1 VSEHLVVSEDRS
13 GLELDEFL
21 CLSFPLVN
29 KGYLRDQV
37 RAGLVL
43 VDGGSTS
50 PSKRLRTDQV
60 VSIDFDLTDAPAA
73 PRGRGVR
80 VQVLWEVASAMVVD
94 KPAGLAVEPERWNRA
109 GACLSGALLEL
120 AWERSGGRGADGR
133 PVEGELGFRPRL
145 VHRIDKDTTGVL
157 IVAKTIEA
165 ERSLRRAFDEGRVA
179 KRYLALVE
187 GEYALEDGEETIVDL
202 PIAPDARR
210 SGRMCVREAGGK
222 PSRTR
227 VAVEQRFRG
236 YTLLRCEPLTGRTHQ
251 IRVHLAEQG
260 FPLVVDP
267 LYGRRQALLLS
278 ELKRGYKRKP
288 GRAEHPLIDRLTLH
302 ALEVSFPHPEGSGE
316 VRVEAPVPRDLS
328 RALKQLVKVR
338 PPRR

>member
-1 VSEHLVVSEDRS
+1 VSEHLVVSEDRG

-37 RAGLVL
+37 RGGLVL
-43 VDGGSTS
+43 VDGGAVS

-60 VSIDFDLTDAPAA
+60 VSIDFDLSNVPAA
-73 PRGRGVR
+73 PQGRGVR
-80 VQVLWEVASAMVVD
+80 VDVLFEDDSLMVVD
-94 KPAGLAVEPERWNRA
+94 KPAGLAVEPERWNRES
-109 GACLSGALLEL
+109 ACLSGALIEL
-120 AWERSGGRGADGR
+120 AYERSGGRGADGR
-133 PVEGELGFRPRL
+133 PAGGELEFRPRL

-165 ERSLRRAFDEGRVA
+165 ERSLRRAFDDGHVH
-179 KRYLALVE
+179 KQYLALVE

-202 PIAPDARR
+202 PIAPDAKKT
-210 SGRMCVREAGGK
+210 GRMTVREEGGK

-227 VAVEQRFRG
+227 VSVEQRFRG

-260 FPLVVDP
+260 FPLVVDL
-267 LYGRRQALLLS
+267 LYGRRPALLLS
-278 ELKRGYKRKP
+278 ELKRGYKSKP

-302 ALEVSFPHPEGSGE
+302 ALELTFPHPEGTGD
-316 VRVEAPVPRDLS
+316 VHVEAPLPRDFA
-328 RALKQLVKVR
+328 RALKQLIKVR
-338 PPRR
+338 PLRL